1 MSYDGRSGGG
11 GYGPVP
17 SPHGGYDGGGGPPA
31 GSYDGSGYGNY
42 PPTQAGGYGQP
53 GGYDQQQQG
62 GYGQS
67 GGYGQQ
73 QQGQSGGY
81 HQQPGGYAPQEA
93 YSQGYS
99 QPQTNYQIP
108 QTTQQSYAPS
118 GGYPPQAGYPTQG
131 GSPDG
136 DPSVKGLSKP
146 TTTMSMVFF
155 AAACCV
161 MFGACLA
168 GIFLLLEGDIV
179 EFLMM
184 FYLLIFG
191 TMMAILDTPFFKQIK
206 ATGYFKM
213 YIGKY
218 LNILMRVTG
227 KGLAFVFLACTL
239 FTGIWNPDWN
249 AKEHN
254 NFLRV
259 MGCLLCPVPFF
270 VGLAAIVVGL
280 VKSKKLK
287 GAQDQLKEIDNMAG
301 GSLEQRIDQWA
312 QTYRGE
318 RCALTPLEFNKLCE
332 DTSHIK
338 FEDPDLKLIFDA
350 LVSNPKWRVNAT
362 ASQGNSRQHD
372 ETKIPKED
380 LLSWVRGTVVCL

>member
-1 MSYDGRSGGG
+1 MSYDGRSGG

-17 SPHGGYDGGGGPPA
+17 SPHGGYDGGGGPPPGA
-31 GSYDGSGYGNY
+31 YDGGGYGGY
-42 PPTQAGGYGQP
+42 PPTQAGGYGHP
-53 GGYDQQQQG
+53 GGYDN
-62 GYGQS
+62 S
-67 GGYGQQ
+67 GGYGQPGGYQ
-73 QQGQSGGY
+73 QQQ
-81 HQQPGGYAPQEA
+81 HGGYAPQEA
-93 YSQGYS
+93 YGQGYG

-108 QTTQQSYAPS
+108 QTNYQPS
-118 GGYPPQAGYPTQG
+118 GGYPQQAGHPAPG

-136 DPSVKGLSKP
+136 DPSMKGLSKP

-161 MFGACLA
+161 MLGACLA

-191 TMMAILDTPFFKQIK
+191 AMLAILDTPFFKQIK
-206 ATGYFKM
+206 AATYLKI

-218 LNILMRVTG
+218 LNVLMRVTG
-227 KGLAFVFLACTL
+227 KGVAFVFLACTL
-239 FTGIWNPDWN
+239 STGIWNPDWN

-254 NFLRV
+254 TFLRV

-270 VGLAAIVVGL
+270 VGLAAIVVGA

-287 GAQDQLKEIDNMAG
+287 NAQDQLRDIPN
-301 GSLEQRIDQWA
+301 LEQQIDQWA

-350 LVSNPKWRVNAT
+350 LVSNPKWRAHAT
-362 ASQGNSRQHD
+362 SSQGPGRQHD

-380 LLSWVRGTVVCL
+380 LLNWVNGSVVCL